1 MARIYPQRWRGFAI
15 RAHKVER
22 PQIKSLQK
30 KEELIYIFL
39 LFFVS
44 TDCKSALTGT
54 HRSHRKTESF
64 YNKKRIQINEC
75 VFI

>member
-44 TDCKSALTGT
+44 TDCKSALSGDFAQ
-54 HRSHRKTESF
+54 RG
-64 YNKKRIQINEC
+64 KKINSYDL
-75 VFI
+75 IK